1 MNTLFAPLRELE
13 EFDQLNT
20 SMKKGEFPVQLVG
33 CMDTQK
39 SHIIAGAVS
48 PDHHPQ

>member
-20 SMKKGEFPVQLVG
+20 SMKKVSSRF
-33 CMDTQK
+33 
-39 SHIIAGAVS
+39 SWWAVWI
-48 PDHHPQ
+48 PRRAI